1 MTRDFVER
9 ASSEK
14 LLALIV
20 EGTRIADEM
29 REESEQLVAKESQ
42 NIISTTDRLV
52 LVDFNFKDVDRLR
65 TFYDIAKK

>member
-65 TFYDIAKK
+65 TFL